1 MSNKKNS
8 PINLIAS
15 LLFFAALFFF
25 ILTFSIALPIYCRP
39 FYYAHIDA
47 LSLSEQSGFTEY
59 QIKESY
65 DDVLDYL
72 THKDREFS
80 AGVMKFSGEGAQH
93 FKDCKSLFDLNASVL
108 ILSALILIVLLV
120 LQKAGKLSPF
130 MLGKHSSAFYSA
142 VCAVGIPLIVGL
154 AASLDFEKAFTVFH
168 KVFFH
173 EKTNW
178 IFYPEKDQIIRVLP
192 QKFFM
197 NYAILIGASI
207 LTFSLI
213 LILCEL
219 RRKKHNNL

>member
-1 MSNKKNS
+1 MSNKKSS

-47 LSLSEQSGFTEY
+47 LSLSEQSGFSEY

-65 DDVLDYL
+65 NAVLDYL
-72 THKDREFS
+72 THNDREFY

-93 FKDCKSLFDLNASVL
+93 FEDCKALFDLNASVL
-108 ILSALILIVLLV
+108 LISALVLIVLLV
-120 LQKAGKLSPF
+120 LQKTGKLSPF

-142 VCAVGIPLIVGL
+142 VCAVGIPLIVGGL
-154 AASLDFEKAFTVFH
+154 ASINFERAFTVFH
-168 KVFFH
+168 KVFFPQ
-173 EKTNW
+173 KSNW
-178 IFYPEKDQIIRVLP
+178 IFYPEKDQIITVLP
-192 QKFFM
+192 QRFFM
-197 NYAILIGASI
+197 NCAILIGTSI
-207 LTFSLI
+207 LTFSLV

-219 RRKKHNNL
+219 RRQKQNNL